1 MYNQVYSR
9 TTQNPLYGE
18 HFHHNENINAYGRGG
33 GQQQFQ
39 PIPIEVKKTFAVK
52 IGMSIEKKSIELVVF
67 LFFLQYFLK

>member
-18 HFHHNENINAYGRGG
+18 HYHHNENPYGG
-33 GQQQFQ
+33 GQQAQ

-52 IGMSIEKKSIELVVF
+52 IGMSIEKKSIELVKS
-67 LFFLQYFLK
+67 LFFYIIS